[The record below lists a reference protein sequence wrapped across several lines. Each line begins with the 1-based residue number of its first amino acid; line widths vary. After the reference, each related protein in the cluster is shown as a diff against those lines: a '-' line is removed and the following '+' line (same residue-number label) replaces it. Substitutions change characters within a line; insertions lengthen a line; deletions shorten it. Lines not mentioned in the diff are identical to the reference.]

1 MLSPSTL
8 HQRPPRPQT
17 VLIVEDSPDLRRIFA
32 DALFWAGFRVE
43 QADDG
48 VTALHMIE
56 NDPPDVL
63 VLDIGLPALD
73 GLSVRDAVAA
83 NTETGDIPVVIV
95 TGTEF
100 TWNLRSDDRVLQ
112 KPVTPDRLVAT
123 IRECLSAL

>member
-1 MLSPSTL
+1 MSSPTP
-8 HQRPPRPQT
+8 QRPRPQT
-17 VLIVEDSPDLRRIFA
+17 VLIVEDNPDLRRIFA

-56 NDPPDVL
+56 NHPPDVL

-100 TWNLRSDDRVLQ
+100 MWKLRSGDRVLQ

-123 IRECLSAL
+123 IRECLSAV